1 MFLKSVI
8 LKKEREDKK
17 IPINI
22 ITTFLDNHQTDVIY
36 HIGPFQQGYQ
46 MQNLEIAFFFEE
58 VIKCLP

>member
-22 ITTFLDNHQTDVIY
+22 ITTFLDNHQTDVIDQ
-36 HIGPFQQGYQ
+36 IGPFQQGDQ

-58 VIKCLP
+58 VIKCLH